1 MILASAG
8 SGKTFALTNRY
19 LSLLAEGAR
28 PERIVALTFTR
39 KAAGEFFDEIL
50 AKLARAAADPAAA
63 GALAAQMGRP
73 DDGIAPFLRLLR
85 QMVDAM
91 PQLRLGTLDGFFA
104 RIVRAFPLEL
114 GLTGDF
120 EMLEEHGA
128 MVERRRVLQRM
139 FARTAGGADQAQKD
153 FIEAFKQA
161 TFGRDEKR
169 LAARLDA
176 YLDRHH
182 AIFLEAARA
191 EAWGEAERIWPEGGR
206 WGEAEPNPEGALR
219 VLREWCET
227 TDMAPGQRARW
238 VGFAE
243 AVAAWRPGST
253 LEKAMEYLLPRAL
266 EALDDL
272 ERGDATLMIERRD
285 QAVTGAAAE
294 ALASIALSILAGELT
309 RRLAMTRGIFE
320 VLLRYE
326 EFYHD
331 AVRRGGK
338 LTFADV
344 QRLLEPQQWSSG
356 EAPGGD
362 DSARWTI
369 DYRLDGQIDHWLFD
383 EFQDTSYGQWNILR
397 NLVDEVIQDPSGRRS
412 FFAVGDVKQAIY
424 GWRGGDSRLFRE
436 IFNQYN
442 AAASGTIGE
451 EHLDQSRRSGP
462 AVVDLVNQVFGA
474 AGEIAA
480 LFPGEASRR
489 WNSEWRH
496 HTSAVPQRDGQAV
509 LLQARDEAG
518 RRELT
523 RDLLLELRPVE
534 RGLTC
539 AVLVLSNAEALEV
552 AEYLR
557 SEAKLPAIA
566 ESDEKVC
573 VDHPAGAA
581 LAALVQAAAHP
592 GDELAWQHVQMSPL
606 AKILAEDSLVTREAV
621 CTRLLTEL
629 AADGFARPLERW
641 LRRLEAYLDPQD
653 RFSRER
659 SRQFAAAA
667 QAFDGTGSR
676 DPSEFLDFI
685 ARYELRSAEGGT
697 EIRVMTVHKSKG
709 LGFDLVIL
717 PALQGNTLNERRDG
731 LAVRK
736 SADRAIEW
744 VLDFPPKPFWP
755 ADPVLAA
762 YVEDAE
768 AEACY
773 EKISL
778 LYVALTRAKRGLYLI
793 TEPIGRSKSANFP
806 RLLAESLGPEA
817 QPVRVG
823 RLTLTGS
830 WSVGNADWA
839 TALQEKPEPAVA
851 VSSLSPVAGLLPVIR
866 RTARRPSAEP
876 SENVPLGPLF
886 SLEAG
891 GAADF
896 GREVHAVLASVEWA
910 DPSERAHLA
919 ASWIEQGPALH
930 LPRSEM
936 AASEAAAVL
945 TAPGLAVIWEKPQ
958 GSFELWRERAFE
970 AILGETW
977 VTGMFD
983 RVVVHRDSAGLPV
996 RAVIYDFKTDRV
1008 ANEEEVVAALA
1019 RHEPQLNW
1027 YRQAVQALTG
1037 LPDAAI
1043 AAEIVFTRLRERRS
1057 IASAGAPAK
1066 F

>member
-1 MILASAG
+1 MPTSRHVMILASAG

-19 LSLLAEGAR
+19 LALLAAGAP

-50 AKLARAAADPAAA
+50 AKLARAAADPGAAA
-63 GALAAQMGRP
+63 ALAAQLGQP
-73 DDGIAPFLRLLR
+73 DGGIAPFLRLLR

-139 FARTAGGADQAQKD
+139 FARTAGGIDQAQKD

-182 AIFLEAARA
+182 ALFLEAARA
-191 EAWGEAERIWPEGGR
+191 EAWGEAERIWPEGNR
-206 WGEAEPNPEGALR
+206 WGEAEQNPEGALQ
-219 VLREWCET
+219 VLREWYET
-227 TDMAPGQRARW
+227 ADMAPGQRARW
-238 VGFAE
+238 VGFAA
-243 AVAAWRPGST
+243 AVAAWRPGAT
-253 LEKAMEYLLPRAL
+253 LSGAMEYLLKKAL

-272 ERGDATLMIERRD
+272 ERGEAKLLVERRE
-285 QAVTGAAAE
+285 QVVSGAAAE

-344 QRLLEPQQWSSG
+344 QRLLEPQRWSSG
-356 EAPGGD
+356 DAPGAD

-397 NLVDEVIQDPSGRRS
+397 NLVDEVVQDPSGRRS

-442 AAASGTIGE
+442 AAAPSTIGE
-451 EHLDQSRRSGP
+451 EHLDQSWRSGP
-462 AVVDLVNQVFGA
+462 SVVALVNGVFGA
-474 AGEIAA
+474 AGALAA
-480 LFPGEASRR
+480 LFPGAASRR
-489 WNSEWRH
+489 WNFEWRTH
-496 HTSAVPQRDGQAV
+496 SSAVPERDGQAA
-509 LLQARDEAG
+509 LLHAGDEAG

-523 RDLLLELRPVE
+523 RDLLLELRPSE

-539 AVLVLSNAEALEV
+539 AVLVFSNAEALEV

-557 SEAKLPAIA
+557 SEAKLPAVA

-581 LAALVQAAAHP
+581 LAALIQAAAHP
-592 GDELAWQHVQMSPL
+592 GDELAWEHVQMSPL
-606 AKILAEDSLVTREAV
+606 AAILAEDGLTARDAV
-621 CTRLLTEL
+621 CTRLLSEL
-629 AADGFARPLERW
+629 AAEGFARSLERW
-641 LRRLEAYLDPQD
+641 LRRLDAFLDPDD

-667 QAFDGTGSR
+667 RAFDATGSR

-685 ARYELRSAEGGT
+685 ARYELRSAESGT

-731 LAVRK
+731 LSVRK
-736 SADRAIEW
+736 SADRAVEW

-755 ADPVLAA
+755 ADSVLSA
-762 YVEDAE
+762 YVAEAE

-793 TEPIGRSKSANFP
+793 TEPVGRSKSANFP
-806 RLLAESLGPEA
+806 RLLAETLGEVA

-823 RLTLTGS
+823 RLIVDGS
-830 WSVGNADWA
+830 WSAGNADWA
-839 TALQEKPEPAVA
+839 TLLPEKPEPVIVPSS
-851 VSSLSPVAGLLPVIR
+851 VSPLALAQPVVR
-866 RTARRPSAEP
+866 REARRPSAEL
-876 SENVPLGPLF
+876 SESVALGPLF
-886 SLEAG
+886 TL
-891 GAADF
+891 AASSAVDF
-896 GREVHAVLASVEWA
+896 GREVHALLASVEWA
-910 DPSERAHLA
+910 DPVERARLA
-919 ASWIEQGPALH
+919 AAW
-930 LPRSEM
+930 
-936 AASEAAAVL
+936 
-945 TAPGLAVIWEKPQ
+945 
-958 GSFELWRERAFE
+958 
-970 AILGETW
+970 
-977 VTGMFD
+977 TG
-983 RVVVHRDSAGLPV
+983 G
-996 RAVIYDFKTDRV
+996 
-1008 ANEEEVVAALA
+1008 
-1019 RHEPQLNW
+1019 
-1027 YRQAVQALTG
+1027 
-1037 LPDAAI
+1037 
-1043 AAEIVFTRLRERRS
+1043 
-1057 IASAGAPAK
+1057 AGAPRARGGAPPPRPPRPPGPPAPP
-1066 F
+1066 